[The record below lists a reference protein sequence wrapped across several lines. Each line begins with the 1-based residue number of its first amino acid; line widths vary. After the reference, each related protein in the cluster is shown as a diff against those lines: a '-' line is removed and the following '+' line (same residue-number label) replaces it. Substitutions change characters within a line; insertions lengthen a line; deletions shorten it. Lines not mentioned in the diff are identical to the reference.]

1 MNESQIRELVSKAH
15 RHADGRRR
23 LPESTYRLQF
33 HKGFGFPDA
42 TAIVP
47 YLAELGITH
56 VYASPYLRA
65 APGSTHGYDVIDHC
79 RLNPEFGTQADYDAF
94 VQTLAQ
100 HGMTHILDTVP
111 NHVGIATNE
120 NNWWN
125 DVLEHGPASRYG
137 GYFDIAWGDSPR
149 PELHDR
155 VLVPILGQPYF
166 KALEEGQIQLEFDGR
181 SGAFSVKYYARTFPV
196 NPSSYGRILERCV
209 IDDDELTSILTAVR
223 HLPSRSDRDPARD
236 LERRRETVVIKRR
249 LSALVRGNERVKTAI
264 DAAVK
269 SLNGR
274 AGDAR
279 SFDAMDELLGA
290 QCYRLAYWH
299 IASEEINYR
308 RFFDI
313 NDLAA
318 MVMERQ
324 DVFEETHA
332 LTLKLL
338 AEGKVAGLRI
348 DHPDGLYDP
357 ERYFQRLQ
365 AHYLLECARVAA
377 GADAAYQNVP
387 WEQLKGPVLQ
397 ELEREPLFP
406 PPLYVVAE
414 KILAVDERLPRDW
427 VIDGTSGYHF
437 LNMINGL
444 FVDSGNA
451 ERFTDLYN
459 EFVGDATSFEDL
471 VYRKKRLIL
480 DTAMASELHMLA
492 HRLGRL
498 AQKNRRSRDF
508 TLLVLRD
515 ALAETIAC
523 FPVYRTYIT
532 GPEVHAVDVGRIDAA
547 IQCAMERNPRADGDV
562 FNYLRETLLQHYPEN
577 FTDLDRNEQLTFAGK
592 FQQLTAPVTAKG
604 VEDTAFYI
612 FNRLVSLNEVGGDP
626 ARFGIKADEL
636 HAYLGARQ
644 KAWPYGLSALSTHD
658 TKRSDDARAR
668 LNVLSEMPEQWQA
681 SIKQWKALN
690 GPSKL
695 TANEQYL
702 LYQALAGT
710 WPLEPYSDADYQEFI
725 KRTQAYMLKAMRE
738 AKVNTSWTEPDEEH
752 EKAVLE
758 FIHRI
763 LSAGKNDAFLGH
775 FQAFGR
781 RIAHLGQL
789 NSLSQTVMKLACPG
803 VPDTYQ
809 GTEVW
814 DFSYVDPDNRRPVD
828 YRHRHRIMEELHA
841 MQNAHRDDLGG
852 MAGDLIREKENGRV
866 KFWITW
872 QILRCRR
879 DHPGLLSRGEYIPLR
894 VTGAKA
900 EHVFAFARMH
910 GGKTALVIVPRLIAG
925 LVSSGDAGD
934 ELPLGKRVWGDTAI
948 ALPKQLHGRR
958 FRNVFTGNMVD
969 RLDAAEIFAHLP
981 VAVLL
986 ATD

>member
-1 MNESQIRELVSKAH
+1 MNENAIRELVRKAH
-15 RHADGRRR
+15 RHAEAQRR

-33 HKGFGFPDA
+33 HRGFTFADA
-42 TAIVP
+42 SAIVP

-79 RLNPEFGTQADYDAF
+79 RLNPEFGTDADYDAF
-94 VQTLAQ
+94 LHALSQ

-137 GYFDIAWGDSPR
+137 GYFDIAWQDSPR

-155 VLVPILGQPYF
+155 VLVLILGQPYF
-166 KALEEGQIQLEFDGR
+166 KALEGGQLQLVFDAGA
-181 SGAFSVKYYARTFPV
+181 GAFFVHYFARTFPV
-196 NPSSYGRILERCV
+196 NPSSYGRILERCAT
-209 IDDDELTSILTAVR
+209 DDDELTSILTAIR
-223 HLPSRSDRDPARD
+223 HLSTRSDRDPAHA

-249 LSALVRGNERVKTAI
+249 LSALVRASAVVRASIDEAVKTM
-264 DAAVK
+264 
-269 SLNGR
+269 NGR

-279 SFDAMDELLGA
+279 SFDALDDLLGA

-299 IASEEINYR
+299 IASDEINYR

-324 DVFEETHA
+324 DVFEATHA
-332 LTLKLL
+332 LTLRLL

-365 AHYLLECARVAA
+365 SHYLLECARVEAA
-377 GADAAYQNVP
+377 ADPAYQNVP
-387 WEQLKGPVLQ
+387 WDQLKGAVVE

-427 VIDGTSGYHF
+427 VIGGTSGYHF

-444 FVDSGNA
+444 FVDSRNA
-451 ERFTDLYN
+451 QQFTNLYT
-459 EFVGDATSFEDL
+459 EFAGDRTTFEDL
-471 VYRKKRLIL
+471 VYQKKRLIL
-480 DTAMASELHMLA
+480 DTAMTSELQMLA

-508 TLLVLRD
+508 THHVLRD

-532 GPEVHAVDVGRIDAA
+532 GPNVHGVDIGRIDCA
-547 IQCAMERNPRADGDV
+547 IRCALERNPHADRDV
-562 FNYLRETLLQHYPEN
+562 FTYLRETLLQQYPHN
-577 FTDLDRNEQLTFAGK
+577 FTDTDRIEQLVFAGK

-626 ARFGIKADEL
+626 ARFGIHSDEL
-636 HAYLGARQ
+636 HAYLAARQ

-658 TKRSDDARAR
+658 TKRSEDVRAR
-668 LNVLSEMPEQWQA
+668 LNLLSEMPEQWQA
-681 SIKQWKALN
+681 CVKRWKELN
-690 GPSKL
+690 GASGV

-702 LYQALAGT
+702 LYQALVGT
-710 WPLEPYSDADYQEFI
+710 WPLEPYSDEYYQEFI
-725 KRTQAYMLKAMRE
+725 KRTQAYMQKAMRE
-738 AKVNTSWTEPDEEH
+738 AKVNTSWTEPNQEH
-752 EKAVLE
+752 EKSVQA
-758 FIHRI
+758 FIERI
-763 LSAGKNDAFLGH
+763 LTADASDAFLAQFRP
-775 FQAFGR
+775 FQR
-781 RIAHLGQL
+781 RIAHLGLL
-789 NSLSQTVMKLACPG
+789 NSLSQSVMKLACPG

-809 GTEVW
+809 GTELW
-814 DFSYVDPDNRRPVD
+814 DFSFVDPDNRRPVD
-828 YRHRHRIMEELHA
+828 YAHRCRVIEELHA
-841 MQNAHRDDLGG
+841 MQSSHRENLGG
-852 MAGDLIREKENGRV
+852 MADDLMREKENGRV
-866 KFWITW
+866 KFWVTW
-872 QILRCRR
+872 QILKCRA
-879 DHPGLLSRGEYIPLR
+879 DHPGLLSRGEYIPLE

-900 EHVFAFARMH
+900 RHVFAFARVH
-910 GGKTALVIVPRLIAG
+910 GGKTALVLVSRLVGG
-925 LVSSGDAGD
+925 LVSKA
-934 ELPLGKRVWGDTAI
+934 ELPLGKRVWSDTAVV
-948 ALPKQLHGRR
+948 LPKQLTARR
-958 FRNVFTGNMVD
+958 FRNLFTGSLLE